1 MNRYRY
7 KAVRMDGKILED
19 IVLAETEQE
28 ALQSI
33 KAARLLPLEL
43 YTDVPREKDR
53 NRNPKTQKLSAP
65 ARIQFTKSL
74 YTLIKAGVPILGAL
88 KVIHEQEENQE
99 VKNIVS
105 QLIQDISV
113 GKSFSESLERFPHI
127 FSTIYIQTV
136 KVGEFSGTFEEA
148 LHYLAELEEKDY
160 RLKREL
166 KKSIRYPAFTLSAIV
181 AAFFVFTLYV
191 FPNFMPLFQ
200 STNLELPLPTRILMG
215 LSVSIQQYWWLLLLL
230 VGALATAAYRY
241 GKSNEGRVVLEKQ
254 VFKMPF
260 VGKLIKY
267 SLLARYIRML
277 FTLFK
282 AGVPIVQA
290 LEIVEKG
297 QESIV
302 LQKETRDVIRAL
314 SAGKSLTAQLATS
327 ELFDP
332 FAVQMLKIGEESG
345 ALEPMLEY
353 VGKYYEKEVNDMI
366 ENLNSIVE
374 PALTVVL
381 GAMVVFLALSL
392 FLPMWN
398 LMGAIK

>member
-43 YTDVPREKDR
+43 YTDAPREKNKDP
-53 NRNPKTQKLSAP
+53 NQKTQKLSAP

-88 KVIHEQEENQE
+88 KVIHEQEENRD
-99 VKNIVS
+99 VKYIVS

-113 GKSFSESLERFPHI
+113 GKSFSESLERFPGI

-136 KVGEFSGTFEEA
+136 KVGEFSGTFEET

-166 KKSIRYPAFTLSAIV
+166 KKSIRYPVFTLSAII
-181 AAFFVFTLYV
+181 AAFFVFTLFV

-200 STNLELPLPTRILMG
+200 TTNMELPLPTRILMG
-215 LSVSIQQYWWLLLLL
+215 LSVFIQQYWWLMLLLL
-230 VGALATAAYRY
+230 GALGTAAYRY
-241 GKSNEGRVVLEKQ
+241 AQTREGRVVLEQK

-260 VGKLIKY
+260 IGNLIKY
-267 SLLARYIRML
+267 TLLARYIRML

-297 QESIV
+297 QESLI
-302 LQKETRDVIRAL
+302 LQQETREVIHAL
-314 SAGKSLTAQLATS
+314 SAGKSLTGQLATS
-327 ELFDP
+327 QLFDP